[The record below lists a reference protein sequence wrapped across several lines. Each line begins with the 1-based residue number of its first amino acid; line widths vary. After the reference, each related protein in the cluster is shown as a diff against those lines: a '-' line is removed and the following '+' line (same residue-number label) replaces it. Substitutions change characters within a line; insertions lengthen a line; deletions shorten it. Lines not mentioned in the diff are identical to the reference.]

1 MQLQMR
7 MIRITVRI
15 RLPSQKRD
23 ACSMSNSHSRNILAV
38 AVHLALGAGLTAI
51 GADLTAAAAEP
62 DNPRTSGSPRLSDTS
77 GSTTTAHAESAHEPA
92 AGDDKKITQLGKIS
106 VEETVSSLKVEQ
118 PSSPKYTEPLLD
130 TAQTITVIP
139 AELIQQEGVLLLR
152 DVLRQNVPGIT
163 FGAGEGS
170 SYGDSINIRGF
181 SATNDIAV
189 DGVRESANTTHT
201 DPFDTQSIEVVQGV
215 SSVYSGVGA
224 LGGTINLVSK
234 IPMAQD
240 FANLSLGAGTADYLR
255 GTVDVNRRVGDPDLG
270 MAFRLNAMGHKNQV
284 ADRDVT
290 SYSRWGVAPSFTI
303 GLNTPTSLT
312 VSYVHEHDRNL
323 PEYGI
328 PLRNFALVPGV
339 NRSNYYGF
347 SNVDVEKIDSD
358 ALSAIFSHEFNDK
371 AAIRNLTRWEQYDR
385 YSITD
390 APEGR
395 ICLAPGQ
402 YPLGTN
408 LQAPATTLLCD
419 AGGASP
425 LEGVGG
431 VTYTPS
437 GPIGNLRDTRNR
449 ILANQT
455 DFTMRFHTGGIE
467 HALVVGT
474 AFSHETYWQT
484 TGGEYRNPNG
494 TTYLLQPE
502 SLYNPSHDFQQPLN
516 LTVAGKADSTV
527 DNQAVYVFDTLKFG
541 DHWLLGGGARY
552 EHNKAS
558 YESYTATPTA
568 GLTVAPG
575 PLTAALTNPL
585 VNDDDLLSYRASLVY
600 KPVEAGSIYAAYGNS
615 KLPSTATVDG
625 SCGVSCNADPQ
636 IAKTY
641 EVGAKWDFLE
651 GQLGVTGAVFRTDRT
666 NYLVASGDPT
676 VPSQQLDGKARVDG
690 VQVGLAGNITRDWAM
705 FATYAHLR
713 SEVLQSVSAFTLA
726 TTGIDAQAGNAL
738 ANTPRDS
745 ANLWTTYKLPLGF
758 TVGYGA
764 NYTSWV
770 NATANDATPTAL
782 YNRATIPGFVVHN
795 LMATYT
801 VNKQLNLQMNV
812 TNIFDKEYFTQ
823 LRSTSTTSGWV
834 NPGAGRTAILSVNL
848 SFR

>member
-1 MQLQMR
+1 MNPL
-7 MIRITVRI
+7 
-15 RLPSQKRD
+15 K
-23 ACSMSNSHSRNILAV
+23 
-38 AVHLALGAGLTAI
+38 
-51 GADLTAAAAEP
+51 AE
-62 DNPRTSGSPRLSDTS
+62 
-77 GSTTTAHAESAHEPA
+77 
-92 AGDDKKITQLGKIS
+92 Q
-106 VEETVSSLKVEQ
+106 V
-118 PSSPKYTEPLLD
+118 SSPKYTEPLRD

-139 AELIQQEGVLLLR
+139 AELMQQEGALLLR

-163 FGAGEGS
+163 FGAGEGG

-201 DPFDTQSIEVVQGV
+201 DPFNTQSIEVVQGV

-224 LGGTINLVSK
+224 LGGTINFISK
-234 IPMAQD
+234 VPMDRD

-255 GTVDVNRRVGDPDLG
+255 GTVDVNQRVGAPDLG

-303 GLNTPTSLT
+303 GLDTPTSLT
-312 VSYVHEHDRNL
+312 LSYVHEHDRNL

-328 PLRNFALVPGV
+328 PLRNFELVPGV
-339 NRSNYYGF
+339 SRSNYYGF
-347 SNVDVEKIDSD
+347 SNVDVERIDSD
-358 ALSAIFSHEFNDK
+358 AASAILNHRFNDD
-371 AAIRNLTRWEQYDR
+371 ISVRNLTRWEQYLR

-408 LQAPATTLLCD
+408 LQMPAATLTCGA
-419 AGGASP
+419 AGANP
-425 LEGVGG
+425 LEGIGG
-431 VTYTPS
+431 ATYTPG

-455 DFTMRFHTGGIE
+455 DFTFRFRTGVVD
-467 HALVVGT
+467 HALVVGA
-474 AFSHETYWQT
+474 AFSHEAYVQT
-484 TGGEYRNPNG
+484 TGGEYRDPDG
-494 TTYLLQPE
+494 STYLLQPE
-502 SLYNPSHDFQQPLN
+502 NLYDPSHVFEQPLN
-516 LTVAGKADSTV
+516 MTVAGKADSTV
-527 DNQAVYVFDTLKFG
+527 DNQAVYLFDTVKFG
-541 DHWLLGGGARY
+541 EHWILGGGARY
-552 EHNKAS
+552 EHNKAF
-558 YESYTATPTA
+558 YESYAATPTA
-568 GLTVAPG
+568 GLTVPPG
-575 PLTAALTNPL
+575 PLLAAATNPL
-585 VNDDDLLSYRASLVY
+585 VNNDNLLSYRGSLVY
-600 KPVEAGSIYAAYGNS
+600 KPVEDGSIYAAYGNS

-625 SCGVSCNADPQ
+625 SCSTSCNVDPQ

-641 EVGAKWDFLE
+641 EVGTKWDLLH

-666 NYLVASGDPT
+666 NYLVASGDPA
-676 VPSQQLDGKARVDG
+676 VPEQQLDGKARVDG
-690 VQVGLAGNITRDWAM
+690 VQVGLAGNITHDWAV
-705 FATYAHLR
+705 FANYAHLR
-713 SEVLQSVSAFTLA
+713 SEVLQSVSAHILA

-745 ANLWTTYKLPLGF
+745 ANIWTTYKLPLGF

-770 NATANDATPTAL
+770 NATAADASPIAI

-801 VNKQLNLQMNV
+801 VNRQWNVQANV
-812 TNIFDKEYFTQ
+812 TNLFDKEYFTQ
-823 LRSTSTTSGWV
+823 LRTVSTTSGWV
-834 NPGAGRTAILSVNL
+834 NPGAGRTAMVSVNM

>member
-201 DPFDTQSIEVVQGV
+201 DPFDTQSIEVVQGT

-234 IPMAQD
+234 LPTAAD
-240 FANLSLGAGTADYLR
+240 FGALSVGGGTADYLR
-255 GTVDVNRRVGDPDLG
+255 GTADINRTVGDPDLG
-270 MAFRLNAMGHKNQV
+270 MAFRLNAMGHRNQV

-290 SYSRWGVAPSFTI
+290 RYSRWGVAPSFTW
-303 GLNTPTSLT
+303 GLNTPTRLT
-312 VSYVHEHDRNL
+312 LAYVHEHDRNL

-339 NRSNYYGF
+339 SRSNYYGF
-347 SNVDVEKIDSD
+347 SNVDVERIDSD
-358 ALSAIFSHEFNDK
+358 ALTAIFSHDFNDK
-371 AAIRNLTRWEQYDR
+371 AEIRNLTRWEDYDR

-395 ICLAPGQ
+395 ICFAPGL
-402 YPLGTN
+402 YPIGTN
-408 LQAPATTLLCD
+408 LQAPAAILKCGA
-419 AGGASP
+419 AGANP
-425 LEGVGG
+425 LEGIGG
-431 VTYTPS
+431 PTYTPA
-437 GPIGNLRDTRNR
+437 GPIGNLRDTNNR
-449 ILANQT
+449 IIANQT
-455 DFTMRFHTGGIE
+455 DLTVRFNTGFIS
-467 HALVVGT
+467 HAVVVG
-474 AFSHETYWQT
+474 AAVSRESYSQN
-484 TGGEYRNPNG
+484 TGNEYRNANG
-494 TTYLLQPE
+494 TTYLLTPE
-502 SLYNPSHDFQQPLN
+502 SLYDPQHDFTQPIN
-516 LTVAGKADSTV
+516 LKIAG
-527 DNQAVYVFDTLKFG
+527 
-541 DHWLLGGGARY
+541 H
-552 EHNKAS
+552 
-558 YESYTATPTA
+558 
-568 GLTVAPG
+568 
-575 PLTAALTNPL
+575 
-585 VNDDDLLSYRASLVY
+585 
-600 KPVEAGSIYAAYGNS
+600 
-615 KLPSTATVDG
+615 
-625 SCGVSCNADPQ
+625 
-636 IAKTY
+636 
-641 EVGAKWDFLE
+641 
-651 GQLGVTGAVFRTDRT
+651 
-666 NYLVASGDPT
+666 
-676 VPSQQLDGKARVDG
+676 
-690 VQVGLAGNITRDWAM
+690 
-705 FATYAHLR
+705 
-713 SEVLQSVSAFTLA
+713 
-726 TTGIDAQAGNAL
+726 
-738 ANTPRDS
+738 
-745 ANLWTTYKLPLGF
+745 ANL
-758 TVGYGA
+758 
-764 NYTSWV
+764 
-770 NATANDATPTAL
+770 
-782 YNRATIPGFVVHN
+782 
-795 LMATYT
+795 
-801 VNKQLNLQMNV
+801 
-812 TNIFDKEYFTQ
+812 
-823 LRSTSTTSGWV
+823 
-834 NPGAGRTAILSVNL
+834 
-848 SFR
+848 